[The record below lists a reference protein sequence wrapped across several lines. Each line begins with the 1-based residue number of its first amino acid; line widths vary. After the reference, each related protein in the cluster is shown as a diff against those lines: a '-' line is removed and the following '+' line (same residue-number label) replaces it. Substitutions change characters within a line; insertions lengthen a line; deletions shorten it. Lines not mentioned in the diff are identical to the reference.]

1 MPAEHSGELGFM
13 GLGLRR
19 EVWAGCVVTSLR
31 VVTETMRVE
40 FTWDRW
46 GVGA

>member
-1 MPAEHSGELGFM
+1 MD
-13 GLGLRR
+13 LGLRR
-19 EVWAGCVVTSLR
+19 EVWAGCVVISLG

-46 GVGA
+46 EVTA